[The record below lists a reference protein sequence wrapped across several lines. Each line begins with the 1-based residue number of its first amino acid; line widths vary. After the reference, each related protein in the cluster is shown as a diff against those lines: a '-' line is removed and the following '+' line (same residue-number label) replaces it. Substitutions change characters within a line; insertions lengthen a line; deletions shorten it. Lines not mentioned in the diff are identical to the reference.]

1 MVFVAK
7 SIARRDILDSD
18 DSRDVA
24 RVTSLDV
31 FALVRLDLN
40 QTRNAFALVRAR
52 IVNRVAFRKCAGINT
67 KEDKLADKR
76 IAPKLEG
83 ERTKIAV
90 VIGRRFDLFA
100 RVRVL
105 TFRWRNIERARQI
118 IDYRIDQVLH
128 AFILECRTGND
139 RHKLIRDGLAAN
151 TRFQQLGWD
160 RLFSQNSLRDFVVEI

>member
-1 MVFVAK
+1 MIFVAQ
-7 SIARRDILDSD
+7 SVAGGDILNAD
-18 DSRDVA
+18 DGGDIA
-24 RVTSLDV
+24 RVTGFDILAFV
-31 FALVRLDLN
+31 GLDLD

-139 RHKLIRDGLAAN
+139 RHKLVRDGLAPN

-160 RLFSQNSLRDFVVEI
+160 RLFFENSLRDFVVEI